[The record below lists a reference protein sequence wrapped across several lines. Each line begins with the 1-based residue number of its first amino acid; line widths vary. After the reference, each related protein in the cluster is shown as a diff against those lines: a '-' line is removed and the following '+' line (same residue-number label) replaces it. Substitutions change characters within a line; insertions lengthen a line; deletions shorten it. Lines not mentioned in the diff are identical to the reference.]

1 MHWRLIER
9 LRATSLR
16 TRLTLWNTAV
26 VILLATITLLVV
38 RLSARSTLYA
48 HADAELRAA
57 SREIALAVQELGGEE
72 APLVASSSSSSSFFS
87 FYHCHPNTPSM

>member
-26 VILLATITLLVV
+26 VILLTTITLLVV
-38 RLSARSTLYA
+38 RFSARSTLSA
-48 HADAELRAA
+48 HADAATAEFQRVIEFAKK
-57 SREIALAVQELGGEE
+57 SERGIAPGA
-72 APLVASSSSSSSFFS
+72 
-87 FYHCHPNTPSM
+87 